1 MNDPKHIFT
10 IDEYWCNKNDVSFY
24 ETTLTPVEVA
34 CRRINQLCNIR
45 NLSFISLPALVLV
58 LALAQ
63 VEVYQGYTDEETW
76 RGQDLAEEFPHYVSN
91 WNFKANFDECWILV
105 IIWHSSL
112 FTRNE
117 PKGLNGQKVK
127 QVWTPLAEMFCS
139 DSRKQTSAKA
149 GTQDVLSWLQSE

>member
-1 MNDPKHIFT
+1 MCLLWWQ
-10 IDEYWCNKNDVSFY
+10 Y
-24 ETTLTPVEVA
+24 LTPVEVA

-58 LALAQ
+58 LVLVFALALVLAVAQ
-63 VEVYQGYTDEETW
+63 VKVYQGYADEETW

-117 PKGLNGQKVK
+117 PEGLNGQKVK